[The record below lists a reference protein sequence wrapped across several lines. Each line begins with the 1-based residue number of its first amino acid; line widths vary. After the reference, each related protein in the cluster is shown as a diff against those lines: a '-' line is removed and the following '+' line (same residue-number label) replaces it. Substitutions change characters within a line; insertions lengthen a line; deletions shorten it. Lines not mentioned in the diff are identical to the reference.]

1 MIIDAHTHIGK
12 AFWGQFTPEILI
24 SMLDRIDYAICSNLE
39 GIDSWV
45 GKDELECNLEML
57 EVSKKYPKLKPLIVC
72 EPDRTQNADA
82 VRKLL
87 EEHPEFV
94 GLKFHP
100 EFTKLPADSDK
111 YDDYIKA
118 AEEFDK
124 PCLFHAGHIYSM
136 YSSPRLIYEKAKQ
149 YPKVKIILGHLS
161 TGISYSRK
169 AAIDIMVESIENETA
184 QLYTDISWVE
194 FGDLIMLVDALKYT
208 KKGDYT
214 NRIMWASDAPVG
226 AFSQQEGYY
235 DKNLS
240 EFINKFSEYYNDN
253 KMLNNL
259 MYNNAKTL
267 FCIKS

>member
-267 FCIKS
+267 FSIKS

>member
-12 AFWGQFTPEILI
+12 AFWGRFTPEILI

-45 GKDELECNLEML
+45 GKDELECNLDML
-57 EVSKKYPKLKPLIVC
+57 EVSKKYPQLKPLVVC

-111 YDDYIKA
+111 YDNYMKA
-118 AEEFDK
+118 AQDFDK

-194 FGDLIMLVDALKYT
+194 FDDVITLVDELKST

-226 AFSQQEGYY
+226 AFHQN
-235 DKNLS
+235 KNFYKQNLD
-240 EFINKFSEYYNDN
+240 EFRKKFIEHYRDENL
-253 KMLNNL
+253 LNNI
-259 MYNNAKTL
+259 MYKNAQTL
-267 FCIKS
+267 FNI

>member
-12 AFWGQFTPEILI
+12 AFWGQFTPEVLI
-24 SMLDRIDYAICSNLE
+24 SMLDKIDYAICSNLE

-94 GLKFHP
+94 GSKFHP

>member
-12 AFWGQFTPEILI
+12 AFWGQFTPEVLI
-24 SMLDRIDYAICSNLE
+24 SMLDKIDYAICSNLE

-111 YDDYIKA
+111 YDDYMKA
-118 AEEFDK
+118 AQEFDK

-161 TGISYSRK
+161 TAISYSRK